1 LERKK
6 GRSRDTWLGYSTV
19 GEMTA
24 QAANPNGGGMRY
36 ARYGGKF
43 MRRRRSWK
51 RGSERR
57 SIMGK
62 PPKL

>member
-1 LERKK
+1 LLE
-6 GRSRDTWLGYSTV
+6 YSTV
-19 GEMTA
+19 NGVNS
-24 QAANPNGGGMRY
+24 QAANSNGGGMRY